1 MSSSPA
7 LRWIPPRRLQ
17 AGEVLRAAGRL
28 FLLSWPHCLPLALL
42 GVVVSGAPGA
52 LATRSGEARGL
63 DHGPGWWLL
72 YAGTVLVM
80 LVCYGAVALRQ
91 QALVEG
97 RRVSFWA
104 VVSRSLRA
112 LPAAVVTAIVYV
124 LLAPLLLPLV
134 PLSLAWL
141 AAVLEQGG
149 PFAACRRSVQMAR
162 GHLWPLTLTW
172 LSVLAGVL
180 VFIMLTGV
188 FYGVVMV
195 AAGQA
200 GAQNGALISQVVFT
214 ALLSLPVIYVSA
226 VLVSCRAVLTADGHS
241 PT

>member
-1 MSSSPA
+1 M
-7 LRWIPPRRLQ
+7 
-17 AGEVLRAAGRL
+17 LRAAGRL
-28 FLLSWPHCLPLALL
+28 FLLSWPQCLPLALL

-52 LATRSGEARGL
+52 LATRNGEARGL
-63 DHGPGWWLL
+63 DHDLGWWLL
-72 YAGTVLVM
+72 YAATVLLM

-97 RRVSFWA
+97 QRVSLW
-104 VVSRSLRA
+104 VVVGRSLRA
-112 LPAAVVTAIVYV
+112 LPAAVLTAFVYV
-124 LLAPLLLPLV
+124 ILAPLLLPLAA
-134 PLSLAWL
+134 LSLAWL
-141 AAVLEQGG
+141 AAVLDQGG
-149 PFAACRRSVQMAR
+149 PLAACRRSVQLTR
-162 GHLWPLTLTW
+162 GHLWPMTLTW

-226 VLVSCRAVLTADGHS
+226 VLVSCRAVLTAGDHS

>member
-28 FLLSWPHCLPLALL
+28 FLLSWLHCLPLALL

-52 LATRSGEARGL
+52 LAARSGAARGL
-63 DHGPGWWLL
+63 DHGLGWWLL

-97 RRVSFWA
+97 RRVSLWT
-104 VVSRSLRA
+104 VVGRSLRA

-134 PLSLAWL
+134 ALSLAWL
-141 AAVLEQGG
+141 AAVFEQRG
-149 PFAACRRSVQMAR
+149 PLAACRSSFQATR

-180 VFIMLTGV
+180 VFIMLMGV

-200 GAQNGALISQVVFT
+200 GARNGALISQVVFT
-214 ALLSLPVIYVSA
+214 ALLSLPVIYVSG

>member
-1 MSSSPA
+1 M
-7 LRWIPPRRLQ
+7 PPRRLQ

-28 FLLSWPHCLPLALL
+28 FLLSWPQCLPLALL

-72 YAGTVLVM
+72 YAATVLVM

-97 RRVSFWA
+97 QRVSLWA
-104 VVSRSLRA
+104 VVGRSLRA
-112 LPAAVVTAIVYV
+112 LPAAVVTAFVYV
-124 LLAPLLLPLV
+124 ILALLRLQLAA
-134 PLSLAWL
+134 LSLAWL
-141 AAVLEQGG
+141 AAVLDQDG
-149 PFAACRRSVQMAR
+149 PLAACRRSVQLTR
-162 GHLWPLTLTW
+162 GHLWPMTLTW

-195 AAGQA
+195 VAGQA
-200 GAQNGALISQVVFT
+200 GAQNGVLISQVVFT

-226 VLVSCRAVLTADGHS
+226 VLVSCRAVLTAGDHS

>member
-1 MSSSPA
+1 M
-7 LRWIPPRRLQ
+7 
-17 AGEVLRAAGRL
+17 RAAGRL
-28 FLLSWPHCLPLALL
+28 FLLSWPQCLPLALL

-52 LATRSGEARGL
+52 LAARSGAARGL
-63 DHGPGWWLL
+63 DHGLGWWLL

-97 RRVSFWA
+97 RRVSLWT
-104 VVSRSLRA
+104 VVGRSLRA
-112 LPAAVVTAIVYV
+112 LPAAVVTATVYV

-134 PLSLAWL
+134 ALSLAWL

-149 PFAACRRSVQMAR
+149 LLDACRRSVQWTR

-195 AAGQA
+195 VAGQA
-200 GAQNGALISQVVFT
+200 GAQNGVLISQVVFT

-226 VLVSCRAVLTADGHS
+226 VLVSCRAVLTAGDHS

>member
-1 MSSSPA
+1 MLEAPA
-7 LRWIPPRRLQ
+7 RRWVPPRRLQ

-28 FLLSWPHCLPLALL
+28 FLLSWPQCLPLALL

-52 LATRSGEARGL
+52 LATRNGEGRGL
-63 DHGPGWWLL
+63 QHGAGWWSL
-72 YAGTVLVM
+72 YLATVLLM
-80 LVCYGAVALRQ
+80 LVCYAAVALRQ

-97 RRVSFWA
+97 QRVSLWA
-104 VVSRSLRA
+104 VVGRSLRSLPTA
-112 LPAAVVTAIVYV
+112 LLTTALYV
-124 LLAPLLLPLV
+124 LLSPLLLPLAA
-134 PLSLAWL
+134 LSLAWL

-149 PFAACRRSVQMAR
+149 PLAACRRSIQLTR
-162 GHLWPLTLTW
+162 GHLWPRTLTW

-180 VFIMLTGV
+180 VFVMLNGV

-195 AAGQA
+195 VAGHA
-200 GAQNGALISQVVFT
+200 GAQTGVLISQVVFT

-226 VLVSCRAVLTADGHS
+226 VLVSCRAVLTAGGHS